1 MSNKLRDR
9 IDAYQASADT
19 RLLPRVP
26 VVIVINGRSFSK
38 LTSLLDKPYDK
49 KFTECIL
56 NTMLRLCTDV
66 EGALFAY
73 QHNDEIVVIARN
85 DQGTDTAPWYD
96 NRAQKI
102 SSVTSSIATLH
113 FNRCATAIDLNLMG
127 EAIFSSQVFV
137 VPTIM
142 EAINTLVYKQQYN
155 FQTSIQF
162 ACFYELLNKYDKDTI
177 KNMINGLTLDERID
191 LLQQESQVDF
201 NQYPV
206 SFRRGS
212 ACYKVP
218 RVSEN
223 GIMKNKWFIN
233 PDLPIFTKDQAF
245 LSNIAKNGA
254 DIFRQE
260 SF

>member
-1 MSNKLRDR
+1 MSNKLHDR
-9 IDAYQASADT
+9 ISSYQAAADT
-19 RLLPRVP
+19 KLLPRVP
-26 VVIVINGRSFSK
+26 IVISINGRSFSK
-38 LTSLLDKPYDK
+38 LTSLLDKPYDQ
-49 KFTECIL
+49 KFAECIL

-85 DQGTDTAPWYD
+85 DQGTETAPWYD

-102 SSVTSSIATLH
+102 ASITSSIATLH

-137 VPTIM
+137 VPNIM

-155 FQTSIQF
+155 FQTSIQA
-162 ACFYELLNKYDKDTI
+162 ACFYELLKKYDKNTI
-177 KNMINGLTLDERID
+177 KEMLNGLSLDERID
-191 LLQQESQVDF
+191 LLEQESQVDF
-201 NQYPV
+201 HQYSIV
-206 SFRRGS
+206 FRRGA

-218 RVSEN
+218 KVSEN

-233 PDLPIFTKDQAF
+233 PDLPIFTKDQSF
-245 LSNIAKNGA
+245 LTNIFRNGA